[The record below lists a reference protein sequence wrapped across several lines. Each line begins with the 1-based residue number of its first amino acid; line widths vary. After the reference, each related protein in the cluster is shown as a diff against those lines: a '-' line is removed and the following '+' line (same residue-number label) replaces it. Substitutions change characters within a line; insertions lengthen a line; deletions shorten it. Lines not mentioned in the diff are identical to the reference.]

1 MFTFSNRDRADH
13 FFVLYVIASMPP
25 IHRGTGD
32 VIGRRR
38 SRRRTTYRERYNSL
52 SASDVQLR
60 NLIQAAWA
68 AAIQQTQRDENRL
81 RMALL
86 LDIDVFDKDIF
97 MALLFRYRRSRELLL
112 LAQSLD
118 SWLMNITQDQI
129 VPRLPPVAQHRS
141 FNLLHPDWCLQYTR
155 LKIDQLREL
164 HRLLRFPLMIDVGD
178 QNRCTSEEALIITLV
193 KLTQGFT
200 LVHCKT
206 FFGEA
211 TDSRLSKIF

>member
-1 MFTFSNRDRADH
+1 
-13 FFVLYVIASMPP
+13 MPP
-25 IHRGTGD
+25 IRHGNGAI
-32 VIGRRR
+32 VGRRA

-52 SASDVQLR
+52 SASDIQLR

-68 AAIQQTQRDENRL
+68 AAIQQTQWDDNRL
-81 RMALL
+81 RIALL
-86 LDIDVFDKDIF
+86 LDIDEEDEDLFE
-97 MALLFRYRRSRELLL
+97 ALYFRRQRSCQLLL
-112 LAQSLD
+112 LAERLD

-164 HRLLRFPLMIDVGD
+164 HRFLHFPVMIDAD
-178 QNRCTSEEALIITLV
+178 NRYRCTSEEALIITMV

-200 LVHCKT
+200 LVHCRT

-211 TDSRLSKIF
+211 SDSRLSRIFR